1 MGEKGLCV
9 IYFRQSGKVVY
20 SDPDVFLIKPF
31 RLGRSHHVQ
40 DEYKKAL
47 SSILQGLFIDWEL
60 LSLTIITMV
69 KDQTQPVGFGRPA
82 ILHAPLPGPDGN
94 SS

>member
-1 MGEKGLCV
+1 MPEIEHQGTK
-9 IYFRQSGKVVY
+9 FVV
-20 SDPDVFLIKPF
+20 
-31 RLGRSHHVQ
+31 
-40 DEYKKAL
+40 DED
-47 SSILQGLFIDWEL
+47 GFIDWEL